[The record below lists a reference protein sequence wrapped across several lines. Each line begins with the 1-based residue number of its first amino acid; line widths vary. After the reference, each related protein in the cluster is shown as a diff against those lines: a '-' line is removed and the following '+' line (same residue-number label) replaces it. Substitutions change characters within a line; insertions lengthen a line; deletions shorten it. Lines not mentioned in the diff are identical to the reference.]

1 VRGARLLIVV
11 LFAAACGSSSAPPQ
25 GKKLPNVLLV
35 SLCSVRADHMSL
47 YGYRRETT
55 PHIDALAKQAV
66 VFDKAFSQWPKT
78 VPAFSALL
86 TGKYP
91 HTTGVLRVT
100 TGQRLADEQQTI
112 GEVFAAAGYDTGAF
126 VSSAALH
133 AGTNVYQG
141 FDTSLVD
148 YKNPDRFAKIT
159 EAAREWIT
167 ARSDAPWFAW
177 VHYNNAH
184 YPYRYGPEG
193 VFVGDRFYDATKR
206 VKVND
211 TPLPL
216 PVPEDHPI
224 RRQIVRPD
232 LGGVHQRA
240 LLSERPEELDYY
252 IARYDEGIY
261 GADQLVGALV
271 DALRAAGRLDNTIIA
286 VVGDHGEALGE
297 HNFFFEHGRFAYDDT
312 LHVPLLVVPVGGT
325 TPRRVEPPVHAF
337 SVVPTVIQLAGLPVP
352 AGVEAPSLVPWIEGQ
367 TPPAAPVFSEAGYQ
381 YDYLLA
387 VRDDGWK
394 LIHAPNPLDRAIMT
408 GSEYEL
414 YDLGSDPGETKNR
427 AADEPARVEDMRA
440 TLETWAQPW
449 RDKAYGGNTA
459 THDEPLAPDL
469 TEQLRTLGYVE

>member
-1 VRGARLLIVV
+1 MRGARLLIVV
-11 LFAAACGSSSAPPQ
+11 LFAAACGSSPAPK
-25 GKKLPNVLLV
+25 GPNVLLV

-47 YGYRRETT
+47 YGYRRDTT
-55 PHIDALAKQAV
+55 PRIDDLAKQAV
-66 VFDKAFSQWPKT
+66 VFDHAVSQWPKT

-100 TGQRLADEQQTI
+100 TGQRLADEHQTI
-112 GEVFAAAGYDTGAF
+112 GEVFAAAGWDTGAF

-141 FDTSLVD
+141 FDASLVD
-148 YKNPDRFAKIT
+148 YQSPDRFAKIT

-167 ARSDAPWFAW
+167 DRGETPWLAW

-193 VFVGDRFYDATKR
+193 VFVGDQFYDAARR

-216 PVPEDHPI
+216 PVPADHPI

-271 DALRAAGRLDNTIIA
+271 DALRADGRLDDTIIA
-286 VVGDHGEALGE
+286 IVGDHGEALGD

-312 LHVPLLVVPVGGT
+312 LRVPLLIVPVGGT
-325 TPRRVEPPVHAF
+325 TARRVETPVPAF
-337 SVVPTVIQLAGLPVP
+337 SVVPTVIQLAGLPMP
-352 AGVEAPSLVPWIEGQ
+352 EGVEAPSLVPWIEGGSS
-367 TPPAAPVFSEAGYQ
+367 PAAPVFSEAGYQ

-387 VRDDGWK
+387 MRDGGWK
-394 LIHAPNPLDRAIMT
+394 LIHAPNPLDRLIMRN
-408 GSEYEL
+408 SEYEL
-414 YDLGSDPGETKNR
+414 YDLASDPGETNNR
-427 AADEPARVEDMRA
+427 AGEEPARVAKMRE
-440 TLETWAQPW
+440 TLEAWAKPW
-449 RDKAYGGNTA
+449 REKAYAG
-459 THDEPLAPDL
+459 HVPLTTDTLPPDL